1 MRENSD
7 PELKRLREVAISLL
21 GSDKG
26 NMLANLV
33 GEISNK
39 VGGGTTLEPVPSWA

>member
-1 MRENSD
+1 MTMRETSD

-33 GEISNK
+33 RLANIL
-39 VGGGTTLEPVPSWA
+39 VRLATR